1 MKNYSKYLVCFE
13 LNDNAS
19 DNSDA
24 KNANAK
30 QVLSSAYYYKVLVLK
45 CILYA
50 TRVAKPNLV
59 EKKYFAFLFFYR
71 KHKCQ
76 PLDSVTRN
84 QWTVTRG

>member
-30 QVLSSAYYYKVLVLK
+30 QVLSLSYYYMVLV
-45 CILYA
+45 
-50 TRVAKPNLV
+50 
-59 EKKYFAFLFFYR
+59 
-71 KHKCQ
+71 
-76 PLDSVTRN
+76 S
-84 QWTVTRG
+84 W